1 MRNPFLAHSRSLRHA
16 RKHGKM
22 HGKHNHPHPLWG
34 TTPVP
39 FMQALHASFS
49 SKIESL
55 DQELSR
61 SRGQSVT
68 LQEEDVAQKHA
79 HTYETG
85 QLEKE
90 RSAYEIQLE
99 KLLEEKVGLPHE
111 NPIGRAARIRL
122 VPVWLYIV
130 ALVVL
135 AIGEFFV
142 TLPAVA
148 VVLNDDGLKGIVITS
163 SFASLSIIVAHLI
176 GLSCKT
182 QVDRINPQPRL
193 QILGSVVLATFL
205 TIVILFLSAVR
216 SDSIAA
222 VPFNFGLSDRVFGTV
237 LFFVI
242 QMTFV
247 LSAIALSYFNHS
259 ELDVQLNRS
268 RRKIA
273 KLTARIQRLEKL
285 RLVPGRSNMTS
296 EKRVIQSH
304 SVLANMRLV
313 ESQYRE
319 ICAEYRGSKLR
330 AQSEAMAATGG
341 GLDESPLTIPYDRF
355 SRDLLTQD
363 DNRKSGE
370 GVRE

>member
-1 MRNPFLAHSRSLRHA
+1 
-16 RKHGKM
+16 M

-130 ALVVL
+130 ALIVL

-193 QILGSVVLATFL
+193 QILGSVVLAAFL

-296 EKRVIQSH
+296 EKRAIQSH
-304 SVLANMRLV
+304 SVLANMRLL
-313 ESQYRE
+313 EAQYRE
-319 ICAEYRGSKLR
+319 ICAEYRGSNLR

-341 GLDESPLTIPYDRF
+341 GLDESPLTIPHDRF
-355 SRDLLTQD
+355 SKDLLNQD
-363 DNRKSGE
+363 DNRKRGE
-370 GVRE
+370 GERE